1 VRAYHVRGSPCGGR
15 ADAHLRRLDWL
26 MPLERTWYSTID
38 GVYVFA
44 GGDFAALAV
53 VALVGYLA
61 SRRMAVEDGTVNSE
75 HVGAL
80 G

>member
-1 VRAYHVRGSPCGGR
+1 
-15 ADAHLRRLDWL
+15 

-75 HVGAL
+75 HFGAL

>member
-1 VRAYHVRGSPCGGR
+1 
-15 ADAHLRRLDWL
+15 

-44 GGDFAALAV
+44 GGDFAALA
-53 VALVGYLA
+53 LVGYLA

-75 HVGAL
+75 HFGAL